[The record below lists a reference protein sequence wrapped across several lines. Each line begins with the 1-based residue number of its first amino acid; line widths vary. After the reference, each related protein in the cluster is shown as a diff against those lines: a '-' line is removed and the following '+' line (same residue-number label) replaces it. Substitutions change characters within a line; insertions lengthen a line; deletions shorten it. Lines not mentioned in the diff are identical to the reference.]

1 MHRPIRGAFALLA
14 VTPLAA
20 AAQSL
25 LPPRDAGPAEH
36 VPIAIEAALEWRSVL
51 ERAVRNYPRF
61 IELEA
66 RRHESDA
73 LHRRSRSLFAGRPS
87 IALGYRSDD
96 PLDDYGLAEYET
108 GLTLPLWRFGERQA
122 AGRIAT
128 SASDETAAAHAALVW
143 EIAGALR
150 AVLWDIEDAVNGVEL
165 AAEALA
171 VAEEIERVVARRHSL
186 GDLPLEDTLLAE
198 STVLERQA
206 DLIERRAALVDA
218 EFAYETL
225 TGMRVRPARFSEAPA
240 ERREL
245 TASHPLLSL
254 AAAELERA
262 RAELE
267 LTAHA
272 AKGSPTL
279 MIGPSR
285 ERDPRSSF
293 YTDSLGIEISIP
305 VGGNVHV
312 DADTAAA
319 RRRVAVAEAELAAI
333 ERRLH
338 ADLHDALHSL
348 ETTEEAL
355 ALAERRAEIA
365 ARHLEMGRTAFEQ
378 GEIALIDLLRRDEA
392 ARTATRAVRALQ
404 VQRGRAV
411 AAVNQSVGVVP

>member
-206 DLIERRAALVDA
+206 ELIERRAALVDA
-218 EFAYETL
+218 EFAYEIL
-225 TGMRVRPARFSEAPA
+225 TGLRARPPALVETPTEQRDFS
-240 ERREL
+240 
-245 TASHPLLSL
+245 ASHPLLTL
-254 AAAELERA
+254 ARAEAERA
-262 RAELE
+262 RASLE
-267 LTAHA
+267 LSARA
-272 AKGSPTL
+272 AKGSPL
-279 MIGPSR
+279 LSIGPRR
-285 ERDPRSSF
+285 ERDPLADY
-293 YTDSLGIEISIP
+293 YTDSVGVEVSIP
-305 VGGNVHV
+305 VGGGAH
-312 DADTAAA
+312 ADVETAAS
-319 RRRVAVAEAELAAI
+319 RRQVAAAEASLAAL

-338 ADLHDALHSL
+338 ADLHDALHTL
-348 ETTEEAL
+348 EATESAL
-355 ALAERRAEIA
+355 ALAQRRAELA
-365 ARHLEMGRTAFEQ
+365 ARHREMGRTAFEQ
-378 GEIALIDLLRRDEA
+378 GEISLVDLLRRDEA
-392 ARTATRAVRALQ
+392 ARAAAREARRLE
-404 VQRGRAV
+404 VQRGRAI
-411 AAVNQSVGVVP
+411 AAVNQAVGVLP